1 MKLYRN
7 EKDNAAEVLEAL
19 NKCDT
24 ISYNRRK
31 NTFTFYAH
39 EGALLEDVE
48 NAEHMDLVKLA
59 NALDK
64 RYFYEATI
72 GCSNWNW
79 DDEDEEEEKQ
89 EDEPKAEDQ
98 ATETKKEDKHMKKR
112 FFYLSDI
119 DSTFAVTPMA
129 KKEIISIGQELKE
142 LCAFISDDQTIS
154 GYTKGGRFFYYDNS
168 NFDSFKKSDIINAV
182 SVIYTDE
189 SGDYY
194 WGGFDI
200 NEWGVAGPTED
211 GSTIIADHENIKE
224 VDSEDY
230 HEPTAEKLIEAV
242 NELCERTANSR
253 AEVDQMIEE
262 TENMMKE
269 QAEALQEARAKD
281 FEAVKPQLFAK
292 VEHITADF
300 PSKSEIV
307 YRTRGEDIAHTIWI
321 DNGVNPPERLSRA
334 ALDGWEKSGIVEERH
349 IFEIAMENTM
359 AQQKPRIHAGTMFY
373 DPDNDT
379 LNNSALLESCFNR
392 QNLDKHND
400 ILVTTSEQNNGAIA
414 LFYPPV
420 CEKICEL
427 LHGAGFYVAFT
438 SKNEGI
444 VHKLDHLEVS
454 AIRRNLQSTNR
465 IFGPADTLTDEV
477 FYYDPIIKRLIP
489 ESKTADFEVLRR
501 QVLKGLA

>member
-1 MKLYRN
+1 MK
-7 EKDNAAEVLEAL
+7 
-19 NKCDT
+19 
-24 ISYNRRK
+24 
-31 NTFTFYAH
+31 
-39 EGALLEDVE
+39 
-48 NAEHMDLVKLA
+48 
-59 NALDK
+59 K
-64 RYFYEATI
+64 RYFYMSDINSTSTVIE
-72 GCSNWNW
+72 S
-79 DDEDEEEEKQ
+79 
-89 EDEPKAEDQ
+89 
-98 ATETKKEDKHMKKR
+98 TKKEL
-112 FFYLSDI
+112 LSI
-119 DSTFAVTPMA
+119 AVM
-129 KKEIISIGQELKE
+129 LKE
-142 LCAFISDDQTIS
+142 EAAFNLSNDDTIS
-154 GYTKGGRFFYYDNS
+154 GYTKDGKFFYYDCT
-168 NFDSFKKSDIINAV
+168 NFWDLKKSDIINAV
-182 SVIYTDE
+182 SIVYSNE
-189 SGDYY
+189 SDTEVYGAYY
-194 WGGFDI
+194 I
-200 NEWGVAGPTED
+200 NECGVVGPSDD
-211 GSTIIADHENIKE
+211 GKTVISCELKE
-224 VDSEDY
+224 VDREDY
-230 HEPTAEKLIEAV
+230 REEQTAEELIEAV
-242 NELCERTANSR
+242 ENLCARTADSR

-307 YRTRGEDIAHTIWI
+307 YRTHEDIAHTIWI

-334 ALDGWEKSGIVEERH
+334 ALDSWEESGIVEERR

-373 DPDNDT
+373 NPDADS
-379 LNNSALLESCFNR
+379 LSNSALLENCFR
-392 QNLDKHND
+392 RENLDKHSD

-465 IFGPADTLTDEV
+465 IFDPADTLTDEV

>member
-1 MKLYRN
+1 MTYAKNSTITAIHRPITNGMYNDTYTVIYSNGIRRNYTIKGAMNKKHFEFIQSATVESRYSKHTGKHTADIFTAPAEPKEEPTTEEQAAEEPTTTETPADNNEEVNNMRTYTAYVTDKNSKQSYFVTADYSNKKAFAEDLRRNGYAVHYIATPYTIDAVSDSYNKRREYRN
-7 EKDNAAEVLEAL
+7 EVARNTRAAA
-19 NKCDT
+19 K
-24 ISYNRRK
+24 
-31 NTFTFYAH
+31 AH
-39 EGALLEDVE
+39 S
-48 NAEHMDLVKLA
+48 
-59 NALDK
+59 
-64 RYFYEATI
+64 EATA
-72 GCSNWNW
+72 
-79 DDEDEEEEKQ
+79 EE
-89 EDEPKAEDQ
+89 
-98 ATETKKEDKHMKKR
+98 
-112 FFYLSDI
+112 
-119 DSTFAVTPMA
+119 
-129 KKEIISIGQELKE
+129 
-142 LCAFISDDQTIS
+142 
-154 GYTKGGRFFYYDNS
+154 
-168 NFDSFKKSDIINAV
+168 
-182 SVIYTDE
+182 
-189 SGDYY
+189 
-194 WGGFDI
+194 
-200 NEWGVAGPTED
+200 
-211 GSTIIADHENIKE
+211 
-224 VDSEDY
+224 
-230 HEPTAEKLIEAV
+230 LIEAV
-242 NELCERTANSR
+242 ENLCTRTADSR

-269 QAEALQEARAKD
+269 QAAALQEARAKD

-307 YRTRGEDIAHTIWI
+307 YRTHEDIAHTIWI

-334 ALDGWEKSGIVEERH
+334 ALDGWEESGIVEERH

-373 DPDNDT
+373 NPDADS
-379 LNNSALLESCFNR
+379 LSNSALLESCFNR
-392 QNLDKHND
+392 QNLDKHSD

-501 QVLKGLA
+501 QVLKGLV

>member
-1 MKLYRN
+1 
-7 EKDNAAEVLEAL
+7 
-19 NKCDT
+19 
-24 ISYNRRK
+24 
-31 NTFTFYAH
+31 
-39 EGALLEDVE
+39 
-48 NAEHMDLVKLA
+48 
-59 NALDK
+59 
-64 RYFYEATI
+64 
-72 GCSNWNW
+72 
-79 DDEDEEEEKQ
+79 
-89 EDEPKAEDQ
+89 
-98 ATETKKEDKHMKKR
+98 MKKR
-112 FFYLSDI
+112 FFYLVDI
-119 DSTFAVTPMA
+119 DTTFTVAPMT

-154 GYTKGGRFFYYDNS
+154 GYTKDGRFFYYDNS

-182 SVIYTDE
+182 SVIYSDE

-194 WGGFDI
+194 FGGFDI

-224 VDSEDY
+224 VESADY
-230 HEPTAEKLIEAV
+230 
-242 NELCERTANSR
+242 S
-253 AEVDQMIEE
+253 E
-262 TENMMKE
+262 TEE
-269 QAEALQEARAKD
+269 EPAADQEPEEATTENFAPS
-281 FEAVKPQLFAK
+281 FEIIKPHLFAK
-292 VEHITADF
+292 VEHVGENF
-300 PSKSEIV
+300 PNRSECV
-307 YRTRGEDIAHTIWI
+307 YRLQGEDVALSIWI
-321 DNGVNPPERLSRA
+321 DAAFTNERLSRKFLDVWEA
-334 ALDGWEKSGIVEERH
+334 AGIVEEQN

-359 AQQKPRIHAGTMFY
+359 AKQKPRIHAGLMFY

-400 ILVTTSEQNNGAIA
+400 ILVTTSEQVNGAIA

-420 CEKICEL
+420 CAKICEL

-465 IFGPADTLTDEV
+465 IFDPADTLTDEV

>member
-1 MKLYRN
+1 MK
-7 EKDNAAEVLEAL
+7 
-19 NKCDT
+19 
-24 ISYNRRK
+24 
-31 NTFTFYAH
+31 
-39 EGALLEDVE
+39 
-48 NAEHMDLVKLA
+48 
-59 NALDK
+59 K
-64 RYFYEATI
+64 RYFYMSDINSTATVIEA
-72 GCSNWNW
+72 
-79 DDEDEEEEKQ
+79 
-89 EDEPKAEDQ
+89 
-98 ATETKKEDKHMKKR
+98 TKKEL
-112 FFYLSDI
+112 LSI
-119 DSTFAVTPMA
+119 AEM
-129 KKEIISIGQELKE
+129 LKE
-142 LCAFISDDQTIS
+142 EAAFNLSNDDTIS
-154 GYTKGGRFFYYDNS
+154 GYTKSGKFFYYDCT
-168 NFDSFKKSDIINAV
+168 NFWDLKKSDIINAV
-182 SVIYTDE
+182 SIVYSNE
-189 SGDYY
+189 SDTEVYGAYY
-194 WGGFDI
+194 I
-200 NEWGVAGPTED
+200 NECGVVGPSDD
-211 GSTIIADHENIKE
+211 GQTIISCELKE
-224 VDSEDY
+224 VDREDY
-230 HEPTAEKLIEAV
+230 HEPTAQELIEAV
-242 NELCERTANSR
+242 ENLCTRTADSR

-281 FEAVKPQLFAK
+281 FEAVKDQLFAK

-307 YRTRGEDIAHTIWI
+307 YRIHEDIAHTIWI

-334 ALDGWEKSGIVEERH
+334 ALDGWEESGIVEERH

-373 DPDNDT
+373 NPDADS
-379 LNNSALLESCFNR
+379 LSNSALLESCFNR
-392 QNLDKHND
+392 QNLDKHSD

-465 IFGPADTLTDEV
+465 IFDPADTLTDEV

>member
-1 MKLYRN
+1 MK
-7 EKDNAAEVLEAL
+7 
-19 NKCDT
+19 
-24 ISYNRRK
+24 
-31 NTFTFYAH
+31 
-39 EGALLEDVE
+39 
-48 NAEHMDLVKLA
+48 
-59 NALDK
+59 K
-64 RYFYEATI
+64 RYFYMSDINSTATVI
-72 GCSNWNW
+72 ES
-79 DDEDEEEEKQ
+79 
-89 EDEPKAEDQ
+89 
-98 ATETKKEDKHMKKR
+98 TKKEL
-112 FFYLSDI
+112 LSI
-119 DSTFAVTPMA
+119 AEML
-129 KKEIISIGQELKE
+129 KKEA
-142 LCAFISDDQTIS
+142 AFNLSNDDTIS
-154 GYTKGGRFFYYDNS
+154 GYTKSGKFFYYDCT
-168 NFDSFKKSDIINAV
+168 NFWDLKKSDIINAV
-182 SVIYTDE
+182 SIVYSNE
-189 SGDYY
+189 SDTEVYGAYY
-194 WGGFDI
+194 I
-200 NEWGVAGPTED
+200 NECGVVGPSDD
-211 GSTIIADHENIKE
+211 GRTTISCELKE
-224 VDSEDY
+224 VDREDY
-230 HEPTAEKLIEAV
+230 REEQTAEELIEAV
-242 NELCERTANSR
+242 ENLCTRIDESIKET
-253 AEVDQMIEE
+253 DQMIEE

-307 YRTRGEDIAHTIWI
+307 YRTHGEDIAHTIWI

-334 ALDGWEKSGIVEERH
+334 ALDGWEESGIVEERH

-501 QVLKGLA
+501 QVLKELA